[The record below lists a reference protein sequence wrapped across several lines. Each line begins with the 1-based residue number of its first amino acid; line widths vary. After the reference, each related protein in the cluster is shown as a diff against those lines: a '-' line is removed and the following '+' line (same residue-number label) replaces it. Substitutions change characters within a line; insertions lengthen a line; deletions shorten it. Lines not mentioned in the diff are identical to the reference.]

1 MDPNPKPKKL
11 LLQQQQQ
18 TLNLDDRISDLPDEI
33 LCHILS
39 FLPTKYAAGT
49 STLSTRWKHI
59 FAFIPKLSLDFDDS
73 LLLNPDKD
81 KDNNLTSLAIFALF
95 VYSVMNVV
103 YTNDLRIY
111 SFSLKCQRDYDCIPH
126 DGDSLVAM
134 WVHLALSRK
143 VRDLTVQVDNYNKD
157 NDKDSILFPDQ
168 FFYCSSVMRVTIS
181 GCFFLDVPTVVFMP
195 NLRSIFLDR
204 VKFPNGEAVQSF
216 IRGCLFLE
224 RVGLESCEFEEL
236 EVLEISSTKLK
247 HLMVIDCKWDGE
259 YEFALDVPNLEVLH
273 YQADSIAYDYP
284 VKNLSSVREAYLD
297 IGISWDQLEDDASH
311 YADTAVEFFA
321 ACSNVE
327 TLYLSQNSMPAIHWS
342 SESIKPTFC
351 NLTTLKL
358 GINESGWSFLAS
370 LLESSPNLEVLGFTG
385 GFTDCEVFP
394 EFVSCVTKH
403 EPQCLSSHLRKVMIQ
418 DFTGDEYELNVV
430 EFFLKNAKVLREVE
444 IDSNICLADDKKL
457 SLISKCS
464 PICEI
469 VFTYTVEGK
478 FDL

>member
-1 MDPNPKPKKL
+1 MDPDPKPKKL
-11 LLQQQQQ
+11 LLLQQQKQ
-18 TLNLDDRISDLPDEI
+18 TLTLDDRISNLPDEI

-49 STLSTRWKHI
+49 SALSTRWKHLY
-59 FAFIPKLSLDFDDS
+59 AFIPKLSLDFDDS
-73 LLLNPDKD
+73 LLLNPHKD

-95 VYSVMNVV
+95 INSVMIVV

-111 SFSLKCQRDYDCIPH
+111 SFSLKCQRDYDCLSH
-126 DGDSLVAM
+126 DSDSWVAR
-134 WVHLALSRK
+134 WVHLALSRE

-157 NDKDSILFPDQ
+157 NDKDFILFPDP
-168 FFYCSSVMRVTIS
+168 FFYCSSVMRVTI
-181 GCFFLDVPTVVFMP
+181 GGRFFLDVPTVVFMP

-204 VKFPNGEAVQSF
+204 VKFPNGEAVQSL

-224 RVGLESCEFEEL
+224 RFGLESCEFEEL

-247 HLMVIDCKWDGE
+247 HLMVIGCKWDGA
-259 YEFALDVPNLEVLH
+259 YEFVLNVPNLEVLL
-273 YQADSIAYDYP
+273 YQADGIAYDYP

-297 IGISWDQLEDDASH
+297 IRISWDQLQDDTPHYED
-311 YADTAVEFFA
+311 TVFEFVA

-327 TLYLSQNSMPAIHWS
+327 TLCLSQDSLRSLRAIHWS
-342 SESIKPTFC
+342 WESIKPTFC

-358 GINESGWSFLAS
+358 GIDDCGWFLLAS
-370 LLESSPNLEVLGFTG
+370 LLESSPNLEVLGFTE
-385 GFTDCEVFP
+385 GFTDCKLFP
-394 EFVSCVTKH
+394 EFVSCVTEH

-444 IDSNICLADDKKL
+444 IDCNLCLADDKKL

-464 PICEI
+464 PICEL
-469 VFTYTVEGK
+469 VFT
-478 FDL
+478 